1 VPPQGFDLA
10 AEPFALGL
18 GGHGSMLGGR
28 GTTPLGLSLGRGKS
42 SPNPSGG
49 LSVFRILAS
58 FVEIMGPT
66 PRTSYCTYGCGEDSR
81 AIIYKSLSHLYLLS
95 KRGFG

>member
-1 VPPQGFDLA
+1 
-10 AEPFALGL
+10 
-18 GGHGSMLGGR
+18 MLGSLGA
-28 GTTPLGLSLGRGKS
+28 TPLGLSLGRGKS
-42 SPNPSGG
+42 SPNPSGD

-66 PRTSYCTYGCGEDSR
+66 SRTSSCTYRFGEDSR
-81 AIIYKSLSHLYLLS
+81 EMISKSFAHLHLLS